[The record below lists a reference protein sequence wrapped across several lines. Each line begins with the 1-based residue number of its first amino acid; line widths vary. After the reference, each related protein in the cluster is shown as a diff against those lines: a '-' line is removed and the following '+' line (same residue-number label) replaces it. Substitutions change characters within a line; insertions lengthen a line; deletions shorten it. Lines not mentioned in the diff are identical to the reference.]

1 MRISLTEE
9 QQQLRSALHDLF
21 AHLCPPSVPRAVKDP
36 SSDGVPAELW
46 RGLAAGGVLG
56 LAVDP
61 GYDGQGAGLYE
72 LGLAFLEAGRVLCP
86 TVVYST
92 LQFGVALD
100 RWGTEGQK
108 KEYLPALAAGR
119 LRATLAVANPSDAG
133 DVRPPLT
140 AERTTGGYRLRGR
153 LLYVPDAAVADTVLV
168 TATTA
173 EYGAPARSLAFLV
186 DPAALTIRPLTSFA
200 GDKQAEVMFDD
211 VFCAEAATM
220 AGRDGAGIE
229 AGELRWVSN
238 ATLALQCMEMVGG
251 ASAVVDRTVE
261 YTKMRHQFGRPI
273 ASFQAAQH
281 LAADMWLALQNARMS
296 AHAAMWWISRG
307 DTATRAVAIAN
318 MHCSAAYKQI
328 SWTAH
333 QLHGGMGFVKETDLH
348 LWSERAKI
356 TEVRGGSA
364 DVAARWLQAELGL
377 LP

>member
-1 MRISLTEE
+1 
-9 QQQLRSALHDLF
+9 
-21 AHLCPPSVPRAVKDP
+21 
-36 SSDGVPAELW
+36 
-46 RGLAAGGVLG
+46 
-56 LAVDP
+56 
-61 GYDGQGAGLYE
+61 
-72 LGLAFLEAGRVLCP
+72 
-86 TVVYST
+86 
-92 LQFGVALD
+92 
-100 RWGTEGQK
+100 
-108 KEYLPALAAGR
+108 
-119 LRATLAVANPSDAG
+119 
-133 DVRPPLT
+133 
-140 AERTTGGYRLRGR
+140 
-153 LLYVPDAAVADTVLV
+153 
-168 TATTA
+168 
-173 EYGAPARSLAFLV
+173 
-186 DPAALTIRPLTSFA
+186 
-200 GDKQAEVMFDD
+200 
-211 VFCAEAATM
+211 
-220 AGRDGAGIE
+220 
-229 AGELRWVSN
+229 LRWVSN

-296 AHAAMWWISRG
+296 AHAAMWWVSRG